1 MRMYDLCRCH
11 AYGYVRHIQVSL
23 FFRWD
28 PKKGTSKT
36 VRPLTAPLSQYAA
49 HYPLL
54 MTIYIVLTPFSV
66 MRLAGAENSDMI
78 ISSPWYTSGKI
89 TIAEK
94 SDHPK
99 TCIR

>member
-1 MRMYDLCRCH
+1 MSGIWICS
-11 AYGYVRHIQVSL
+11 AYVIFSL
-23 FFRWD
+23 FRSD
-28 PKKGTSKT
+28 PISGGTGSSKT

-78 ISSPWYTSGKI
+78 ISSPWYTSGKFI
-89 TIAEK
+89 IQRK
-94 SDHPK
+94 SDHTEK
-99 TCIR
+99 LIR